1 MSKISS
7 IKPQKRPNRFNIFLD
22 DKFAFGVNADLIVE
36 ENLKVGKDLDEKTIN
51 RIIKKEDFT
60 KLFDSSLKYL
70 GIRTR
75 SEKELWQY
83 LAKKISRIQ
92 NIKFHEA
99 SQSLIIPRIVK
110 KLKSIGYLDDLEF
123 AKWLI
128 ASRNRQAKGSRII
141 KIELIKKGIA
151 PQIIEK
157 LISELPQQKDQA
169 KKALEKKIKLWQK
182 LPRQK
187 FKEKVYRYL
196 ASRGFDW
203 EDIKEAFAFFTKS
216 G

>member
-1 MSKISS
+1 VSKISS

>member
-151 PQIIEK
+151 PEIIEK
-157 LISELPQQKDQA
+157 LTNNLPSQKDQA